1 MRENGHGRV
10 NDLGVIQFSHMLEL
24 NWIRTHS
31 GELYA
36 GLSGAPGAS
45 AAIVVSAEVTGL
57 ATGSAATV
65 DKWLKLG
72 NGHFEDK
79 EGEKLLGWFGGISL
93 VQWTGFLVWN

>member
-1 MRENGHGRV
+1 MRENGYGRV
-10 NDLGVIQFSHMLEL
+10 NDLGVIQSSRMLES

-45 AAIVVSAEVTGL
+45 AAIVMSAEITGL

-79 EGEKLLGWFGGISL
+79 EGRNLDGL
-93 VQWTGFLVWN
+93 VG